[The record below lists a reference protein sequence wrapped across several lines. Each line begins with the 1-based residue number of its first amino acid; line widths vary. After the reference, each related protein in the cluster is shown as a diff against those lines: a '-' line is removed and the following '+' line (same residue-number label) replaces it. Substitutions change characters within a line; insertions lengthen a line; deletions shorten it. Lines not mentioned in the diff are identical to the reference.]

1 MEESYDMRLKTPFT
15 MQVVGSTGCGKTWWT
30 RNVVNC
36 SDVMMYPPPEQKI
49 WAYGEYQDI
58 FETMPDVKFIHGLSE
73 KDVSREAL
81 GGKRTLLIIDDL
93 IEDID
98 SKLIGSLFSRLSHHR
113 SLSIMFLFQV
123 IIFDVYIV

>member
-1 MEESYDMRLKTPFT
+1 MRLKTPFT

-30 RNVVNC
+30 KNVVNS

-58 FETMPDVKFIHGLSE
+58 FETMSDVKFIHGLSE

-98 SKLIGSLFSRLSHHR
+98 PKLIGSLFSRLSHHR

-123 IIFDVYIV
+123 ILFC